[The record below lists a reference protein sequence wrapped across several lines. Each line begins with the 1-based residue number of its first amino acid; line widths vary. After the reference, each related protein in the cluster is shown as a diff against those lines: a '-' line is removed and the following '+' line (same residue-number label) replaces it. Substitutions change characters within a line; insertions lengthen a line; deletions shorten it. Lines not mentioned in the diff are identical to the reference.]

1 MSMKEAFDIFFQK
14 RDKFYEKYR
23 DVDLPIPMKPV
34 LQSAPID
41 FTEIEDKLG
50 FKIHPSIKEYLSTY
64 WFDEIEGFFNNRY
77 INIKGV
83 QKIEAI
89 YNDVII
95 GFSIGEEHFLK
106 DSPYWYIGGCD
117 PYSMFVN
124 NTTGEVT
131 AVITYERKSIHL
143 SDSISELITNI
154 KCELDS

>member
-64 WFDEIEGFFNNRY
+64 WFDDIEGFFQYKYVHLNGLLSNKNM
-77 INIKGV
+77 INVFK
-83 QKIEAI
+83 
-89 YNDVII
+89 Y
-95 GFSIGEEHFLK
+95 GFVKDDFNYLNYLK
-106 DSPYWYIGGCD
+106 
-117 PYSMFVN
+117 N
-124 NTTGEVT
+124 
-131 AVITYERKSIHL
+131 K
-143 SDSISELITNI
+143 NI
-154 KCELDS
+154 F